1 MHKVRKYL
9 LKNTLYIFL
18 LANIIALFFSGGS
31 RFLWFN
37 ALACILCLLMYGL
50 IRLTIQRYAA
60 VFGKS
65 REDIADKL
73 GRYIEDDHRGK
84 KSFYDY
90 LMIKSM
96 QGRSDR

>member
-1 MHKVRKYL
+1 MHKVNKYL

-18 LANIIALFFSGGS
+18 LANIIALFFQGGG
-31 RFLWFN
+31 RFLWCNLVAF
-37 ALACILCLLMYGL
+37 ILCLLMYGL

-65 REDIADKL
+65 HKDIAERL
-73 GRYIEDDHRGK
+73 GRYIEDERRGK

-90 LMIKSM
+90 LMIQSM
-96 QGRSDR
+96 QGQADR